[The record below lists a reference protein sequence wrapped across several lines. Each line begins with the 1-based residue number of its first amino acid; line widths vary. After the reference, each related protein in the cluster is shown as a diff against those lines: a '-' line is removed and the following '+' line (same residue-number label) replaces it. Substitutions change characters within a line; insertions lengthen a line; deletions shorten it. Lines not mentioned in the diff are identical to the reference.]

1 MYRFF
6 PAYVP
11 YCSSDCYTGTRNSSL
26 IFDGM
31 AFHGKYIVT
40 AVLDDLIKNTWITE
54 AEEVVLMG
62 VSAGGI
68 GTEANCD
75 FVADTLHGVNPQ
87 IRVKCVADSGSIYPL
102 HTHTEGCFPNVLLYG
117 ALLAWGGIVDES
129 CMAETD
135 HINCIR

>member
-1 MYRFF
+1 M

-11 YCSSDCYTGTRNSSL
+11 YCSSDCYTGTRNASPL
-26 IFDGM
+26 FDGL
-31 AFHGKYIVT
+31 AFHGHYIVQ
-40 AVLDDLIKNTWITE
+40 AVLDDLIQNTWITE

-102 HTHTEGCFPNVLLYG
+102 HTHTEGCYPNVLLYG
-117 ALLAWGGIVDES
+117 ALLAWGGITDES
-129 CMAETD
+129 CMAETE

>member
-1 MYRFF
+1 M
-6 PAYVP
+6 
-11 YCSSDCYTGTRNSSL
+11 T
-26 IFDGM
+26 
-31 AFHGKYIVT
+31 FHGKYIVK
-40 AVLDDLIKNTWITE
+40 AVLDDLMQNTWISE

-75 FVADTLHGVNPQ
+75 FVADTLHAVSPQ

-102 HTHTEGCFPNVLLYG
+102 HTHTEGCLPNVLLYG
-117 ALLAWGGIVDES
+117 AFLAWGGIVDES

-135 HINCIR
+135 HINCVR

>member
-1 MYRFF
+1 M
-6 PAYVP
+6 
-11 YCSSDCYTGTRNSSL
+11 T
-26 IFDGM
+26 
-31 AFHGKYIVT
+31 FHGKYIVK
-40 AVLDDLIKNTWITE
+40 AVLDDLMQNTWITE

-75 FVADTLHGVNPQ
+75 FVADTLHDVNPQ

-117 ALLAWGGIVDES
+117 AFLAWGGIVDES

-135 HINCIR
+135 HINCVR

>member
-1 MYRFF
+1 
-6 PAYVP
+6 
-11 YCSSDCYTGTRNSSL
+11 
-26 IFDGM
+26 M
-31 AFHGKYIVT
+31 AFHGHYIVK
-40 AVLDDLIKNTWITE
+40 AVLDDLIQNTWITE

-75 FVADTLHGVNPQ
+75 FVADRLPQ
-87 IRVKCVADSGSIYPL
+87 ISVKCVADSGSIYPL
-102 HTHTEGCFPNVLLYG
+102 HTHTEGCYPKVLLLG

-129 CMAETD
+129 CMAETN